1 MGAGTLDRALAE
13 KKRNTLIPRRK
24 DNFTQAGNDDD
35 MFNPAVVCNGKEN
48 EMSVNKQN
56 LMRRGLFT
64 LVGLGLSAGLVAC
77 GHGMAAERQDQPA
90 GMAMAGM
97 GHGPMGGMGMEGS
110 MGHHGPMSA
119 ADMKAHQDR
128 MVERISTTLSLDAT
142 QKANLV
148 KLAEAM
154 QAQRQAMM
162 GGGEPGAMHA
172 QMQALIAGDHFD
184 TAKANALVNDKTEAM
199 RKGSPSVIAAAATFF
214 DGLKPEQQAKVREFM
229 AKGPQHERHGWMHR

>member
-1 MGAGTLDRALAE
+1 VGAGPLDRALAE

-24 DNFTQAGNDDD
+24 DNFTRPGDDDD
-35 MFNPAVVCNGKEN
+35 MFNPAVVRNGKEK

-64 LVGLGLSAGLVAC
+64 LIGLGLSAGLAAC
-77 GHGMAAERQDQPA
+77 GHGVAAERPDQPA
-90 GMAMAGM
+90 GMGM
-97 GHGPMGGMGMEGS
+97 MGGMGMHGG
-110 MGHHGPMSA
+110 MGHHGSMSA
-119 ADMKAHQDR
+119 ADMQKHHER
-128 MVERISTTLSLDAT
+128 MIERISTALSLDAT

-148 KLAEAM
+148 KLGEAM
-154 QAQRQAMM
+154 QTQRKAMM
-162 GGGEPGAMHA
+162 GDNPAAMHT
-172 QMQALIAGDHFD
+172 QMQALVAGDRFD

-199 RKGSPSVIAAAATFF
+199 RKGSPQVIAAAATFF